1 MSADRSAAFRLI
13 LAAGLILALPRTLSA
28 QKTTKSH
35 SDPRPTAR
43 ASLRQGEISID
54 GKIDEAAWAAATPI
68 TELTQSQPDEG
79 QVPSQKT
86 EIRILY
92 DASALYVGARMYDS
106 LGAKGI
112 RSALEI
118 GRASCRERV

>member
-13 LAAGLILALPRTLSA
+13 LAAGLILALPQTLSA
-28 QKTTKSH
+28 QKTTKSQ

-54 GKIDEAAWAAATPI
+54 GKIDEAAWSAATPI

-79 QVPSQKT
+79 QAPSQKT